1 MARTIAVG
9 EQDFG
14 KIIEQNYFYI
24 DKTNFIK
31 EWWENGDA
39 VTLITRPRRFGKTL
53 TMRMTEQFFSR
64 KYQGRNDLFE
74 NLNIWKEKRYRI
86 LQGTYP
92 VIFLSF
98 ADVKGNAYEEVY
110 ADICRLVAREYRRH
124 VSLLESDCFLQ
135 ADREQFYKIMSQD
148 ASTGDI
154 CSSLNQ
160 LSEYLYAYYGR
171 KVILLLDEYDA
182 PMQEAYVNGFWEKLA
197 GFMRKFMNS
206 SFKTNT
212 FLERAVMTGITR
224 VSKESVFSD
233 LNNLTVVTTTSRKY
247 ETVFGFTEQ
256 EVSAALE
263 EFGLQDEMCEV
274 RRWYDGF
281 RFGDCRSIYN
291 PWSITQYL
299 DEKKFAPYWANT
311 SSNKLIG
318 RIIQEG
324 RPGMKTAVED
334 LLHGRAVCT
343 AIDEQVVF
351 DQLDES
357 DEAVWSLLLAGGY
370 LKITDIHPS
379 DKGHGLFEEPA
390 EYELMLTNLEIGMVF
405 QKMIRGW
412 FGVCRSSYNDFI
424 KALLK
429 NDLESM
435 NGYLNSVALDVSGS
449 FDSGR
454 QPSGKMQ
461 PEKFY
466 HGLVLGIML
475 DLRNQYVI
483 TSNRESG
490 FGRYDL
496 LFEPRS
502 LQDDGIIFEFKV
514 YNPGKEKSLEDTA
527 RTAILQILDKK
538 YAALLREKGVPGE
551 KIRVYGFA
559 FRGKEVLVEGGYLR
573 EFEGV
578 QNRK

>member
-1 MARTIAVG
+1 M
-9 EQDFG
+9 
-14 KIIEQNYFYI
+14 
-24 DKTNFIK
+24 
-31 EWWENGDA
+31 
-39 VTLITRPRRFGKTL
+39 P
-53 TMRMTEQFFSR
+53 
-64 KYQGRNDLFE
+64 
-74 NLNIWKEKRYRI
+74 
-86 LQGTYP
+86 
-92 VIFLSF
+92 
-98 ADVKGNAYEEVY
+98 
-110 ADICRLVAREYRRH
+110 
-124 VSLLESDCFLQ
+124 
-135 ADREQFYKIMSQD
+135 
-148 ASTGDI
+148 
-154 CSSLNQ
+154 
-160 LSEYLYAYYGR
+160 
-171 KVILLLDEYDA
+171 
-182 PMQEAYVNGFWEKLA
+182 
-197 GFMRKFMNS
+197 
-206 SFKTNT
+206 
-212 FLERAVMTGITR
+212 
-224 VSKESVFSD
+224 VFSD
-233 LNNLTVVTTTSRKY
+233 LNNLTVVTATSRKY

-263 EFGLQDEMCEV
+263 EFGLQDDMREV

-343 AIDEQVVF
+343 AIDEQVVSG
-351 DQLDES
+351 QLDES

-390 EYELMLTNLEIGMVF
+390 EYELMLANLEIGMVF

-412 FGVCRSSYNDFI
+412 FGACRSSYNDFI
-424 KALLK
+424 K
-429 NDLESM
+429 E
-435 NGYLNSVALDVSGS
+435 
-449 FDSGR
+449 
-454 QPSGKMQ
+454 
-461 PEKFY
+461 
-466 HGLVLGIML
+466 
-475 DLRNQYVI
+475 YVI

-514 YNPGKEKSLEDTA
+514 YNPRKEKSLEDTA

-538 YAALLREKGVPGE
+538 YAALLREKGVPE
-551 KIRVYGFA
+551 KKIRVYGFA
-559 FRGKEVLVEGGYLR
+559 FRGKEVLIEGGYLR
-573 EFEGV
+573 EFE
-578 QNRK
+578 KMAFL